1 MMADS
6 ESFRRASGQ
15 INIQVNV
22 EVEARLAQDADE
34 TRAAIQAAVNQ
45 KLEDLPTD
53 LFSTLN
59 DNSTISLIASV
70 RPKRGPR

>member
-1 MMADS
+1 MMMADF
-6 ESFRRASGQ
+6 ESRKSPSGQ

-22 EVEARLAQDADE
+22 EAQQEEDADS

-45 KLEDLPTD
+45 KLNDLPTD
-53 LFSTLN
+53 LFSTLS

-70 RPKRGPR
+70 RPKHGGH